1 MKTKTHKL
9 SIKNLSEDGYFEGY
23 ASVFNFLDHHG
34 DSVKKGA
41 FKNSLLTRSVKGLK
55 MLWQHDQNKPIG
67 VWEEARE
74 DAYGLYVKGR
84 LLMEVPQAQ
93 EAYAFLKAG
102 VIEGLSI
109 GYNSVH
115 SYFDNSKKIN
125 FLTEVDLLEISLV
138 TFAANEKAKVVNVKN
153 LIYFQKRLKDLQ
165 SALEHL
171 AKAVATST
179 VLY

>member
-1 MKTKTHKL
+1 MQTKTHKL
-9 SIKNLSEDGYFEGY
+9 CIKNLSDDGTFEGY

-41 FKNSLLTRSVKGLK
+41 FSNSLTSRPVKGLK

-67 VWEEARE
+67 VWEEAVE

-109 GYNSVH
+109 GYNPVN
-115 SYFDNSKKIN
+115 SYFDESKKVK

-138 TFAANEKAKVVNVKN
+138 TFAANEKAKVVSVKS
-153 LIYFQKRLKDLQ
+153 LINIKKRLKNLQ
-165 SALEHL
+165 DTLEHL
-171 AKAVATST
+171 ARTVATST
-179 VLY
+179 ILY

>member
-1 MKTKTHKL
+1 MQTKTHKL
-9 SIKNLSEDGYFEGY
+9 CIKNLSADGTFEGY

-41 FKNSLLTRSVKGLK
+41 FTNSLKSKPVKGLK
-55 MLWQHDQNKPIG
+55 MLWQHDQHKPIG

-74 DAYGLYVKGR
+74 DAYGLYVRGR

-93 EAYAFLKAG
+93 EAYTFLKAG

-109 GYNSVH
+109 GYKPVH
-115 SYFDNSKKIN
+115 SYFDESKKVK

-138 TFAANEKAKVVNVKN
+138 TFAANEKAKVISVKN
-153 LIYFQKRLKDLQ
+153 LINIKKRLQDLQ
-165 SALEHL
+165 GALEHL
-171 AKAVATST
+171 AKTVATST
-179 VLY
+179 VVY

>member
-1 MKTKTHKL
+1 MRTKTHKL
-9 SIKNLSEDGYFEGY
+9 CIKNLSEDGCFEGY

-34 DSVKKGA
+34 ESVKKGA
-41 FKNSLLTRSVKGLK
+41 FKNSLSARSVKGLK

-84 LLMEVPQAQ
+84 LLMEVPQAK

-109 GYNSVH
+109 GYNPVH
-115 SYFDNSKKIN
+115 SYFDENKKVK

-153 LIYFQKRLKDLQ
+153 LINIKKRLQDLQ
-165 SALEHL
+165 GALEHL
-171 AKAVATST
+171 AKTVATST

>member
-9 SIKNLSEDGYFEGY
+9 CIKNLSEDGYFEGY

-34 DSVKKGA
+34 DSVKRGA
-41 FKNSLLTRSVKGLK
+41 FKNSLSTRSVKGLK

-67 VWEEARE
+67 IWEDARE

-109 GYNSVH
+109 GYNPVC
-115 SYFDNSKKIN
+115 SYFDENKKVN

-138 TFAANEKAKVVNVKN
+138 TFAANEKAKVINVKN
-153 LIYFQKRLKDLQ
+153 LIDIKKRLQALQ
-165 SALEHL
+165 GALEQL
-171 AKAVATST
+171 AKTVATST
-179 VLY
+179 ALY